1 MADDNPKFEIKS
13 PPKSINNCREL
24 YIAENEKNILGA
36 KGFKFTSENK
46 YKRPINIYNRVNQLY
61 SNYNNKSASKILPEI
76 NFNKNNSRLMKSQSQ
91 INVYSNYKKNK
102 IVLKDND
109 FSNYKIL
116 SNNNSL
122 IDKTAHND
130 YLFSSLSSS
139 KIINKDRKLSHNNRL
154 LDTEDKGINSYSDLS
169 KIRKNSSFLK
179 SIKNKN
185 LKNLTNII
193 LSKHKFDKL
202 KSFQKFRKF
211 NGLKDYKK
219 NKNKKKKL
227 YHKSYFK
234 GVESVFIKPEQI
246 YDVID
251 CTSKKENSDYYGS
264 YDNGIKERIE
274 KDNEYKEDEKSLIYE
289 DKEKENLINSKEF
302 NNYLNNKEYFY
313 ESQLNKEI
321 FKEKEND
328 ISGDGDGS
336 KYDLVLKTKMN
347 YLKNIAFKKD
357 NIKRNDSN
365 ASDNDDSSSSINEKN
380 NNSAKKKKK
389 ENDNI
394 EKVLIGG
401 ETYIMKTQMKQIAK
415 KILNKCKVYNE
426 IN

>member
-1 MADDNPKFEIKS
+1 MADDNPKFEIKT

-24 YIAENEKNILGA
+24 YYAENEKNILGA

-61 SNYNNKSASKILPEI
+61 SNYNNNKSASKILPEI
-76 NFNKNNSRLMKSQSQ
+76 SFNKNNSKLMKSQSQ
-91 INVYSNYKKNK
+91 INIYSNYKKNK
-102 IVLKDND
+102 ITLKDNN

-122 IDKTAHND
+122 IDKTADND

-139 KIINKDRKLSHNNRL
+139 KIIKKDMKLSHNNGL
-154 LDTEDKGINSYSDLS
+154 LDKEEKGINSYSDLS
-169 KIRKNSSFLK
+169 KMRKNSTYLK

-185 LKNLTNII
+185 MKNLTNII

-202 KSFQKFRKF
+202 KSFHKFRKF

-227 YHKSYFK
+227 YYKSYFK

-302 NNYLNNKEYFY
+302 NNYLSNKEYFY

-328 ISGDGDGS
+328 IA
-336 KYDLVLKTKMN
+336 LKTKMN

-365 ASDNDDSSSSINEKN
+365 VSDNDDSSSSINEKN
-380 NNSAKKKKK
+380 NNSVKKKEK